1 MPWAIKA
8 ERYPLDL
15 DAISRN
21 MEAARRRA
29 GISSVQLSEESGVA
43 FGLIRYYERGRH
55 YPTLY
60 NLLRVVNALDIS
72 IEEYLFGGTTENGRA
87 EKSESGSGG
96 GGAQRGS
103 SSPVPSRGL

>member
-1 MPWAIKA
+1 MPAA
-8 ERYPLDL
+8 TEAGRYPLDL

-43 FGLIRYYERGRH
+43 FGLIRYYERGHH

-96 GGAQRGS
+96 GGA
-103 SSPVPSRGL
+103 

>member
-1 MPWAIKA
+1 MPAAIKA

-21 MEAARRRA
+21 METARRRA

-72 IEEYLFGGTTENGRA
+72 IEEYLFGGTMKNGRA
-87 EKSESGSGG
+87 EKPESAAGG
-96 GGAQRGS
+96 GGAERGS
-103 SSPVPSRGL
+103 SSPVPS